1 MLFFDV
7 FLIPHF
13 SWFCWILGAQRLQFG
28 SHFGSISAALGI
40 WKNSSKCVSVV
51 TFDSLRPSK
60 RSLFACFDRRCV
72 WEADFE
78 QFFAFLANFG
88 DPSGN
93 HFGTDCD
100 KKQGLKKEYKNG
112 RFFGGGTGHCWALL
126 GTVAECGWPAGG
138 GESWPPGR
146 AAKAEMGQG
155 SILLENCQKS
165 KSSQNGLAY
174 TGKS

>member
-7 FLIPHF
+7 FLILHF
-13 SWFCWILGAQRLQFG
+13 SWFCWILGAHRLQFG

-60 RSLFACFDRRCV
+60 RSLFACFDRRCI

-93 HFGTDCD
+93 PFGTDCD
-100 KKQGLKKEYKNG
+100 KKQGLKKESKNG
-112 RFFGGGTGHCWALL
+112 RFFGGVTGHGWARR
-126 GTVAECGWPAGG
+126 GTVGHGG
-138 GESWPPGR
+138 GVRLAGR
-146 AAKAEMGQG
+146 GG
-155 SILLENCQKS
+155 GILSEFPRITPQRFYHAS
-165 KSSQNGLAY
+165 ARQGLARRI
-174 TGKS
+174 

>member
-13 SWFCWILGAQRLQFG
+13 SWFCWILGAHRLQFG

-40 WKNSSKCVSVV
+40 WKNSSKCVRVV
-51 TFDSLRPSK
+51 TFEGLRPSK
-60 RSLFACFDRRCV
+60 RSLFACFDRRCI

-88 DPSGN
+88 GPSGN
-93 HFGTDCD
+93 PFGTDCD

-112 RFFGGGTGHCWALL
+112 RFFGGVTGHGWARR
-126 GTVAECGWPAGG
+126 GTVGHGG
-138 GESWPPGR
+138 GVRLAGR
-146 AAKAEMGQG
+146 GG
-155 SILLENCQKS
+155 GILSEFPRITPQRFYHAS
-165 KSSQNGLAY
+165 ARQGLARRI
-174 TGKS
+174 